1 MSVFPADALLDKT
14 LWALMGLITLFL
26 FLGAVVLFALLV
38 RQKRYRK
45 LWAVLPVILPSYF
58 LYQCICTYADDV
70 PNSQTA
76 AAVAAW
82 FGSVPGSLI
91 FLTCVLLALAEGL
104 LFRGVG
110 TYEKTRITPMS
121 VKEATDSLPMGIC
134 AYLPGGQIVMM
145 NQAIIEFCQT
155 ATGNVLS
162 DAEAFAGQ
170 LRSGSLQPGCKT
182 VMLGETPVIVLTD
195 DTAWALSEEILSGE
209 KEKTRILRVSDI
221 TETYQKT
228 LALRSIQEKVS
239 SLNRRLA
246 KANWEIVD
254 LTAAQEVL
262 NAKIKIHDELGS
274 NLLSIRRYL
283 QSGGS
288 KEERAEIVGRLRRNL
303 TFLKGEPEVPADEYD
318 LMMETA
324 ARLDVRIAVTGKLP
338 QTEPHKRIL
347 ATAMHECLT
356 NMLRHADGDELRITL
371 TESGG
376 SLAAV
381 FTNNGKAPG
390 GEIREKGGLASLRV
404 LTEQAGGAMTVR
416 SVPTFAIQLEL
427 PKEVENAL

>member
-1 MSVFPADALLDKT
+1 MSMFPADALLDKT

-45 LWAVLPVILPSYF
+45 MWAVLPLILLSYF
-58 LYQCICTYADDV
+58 LYQCICIYTALA
-70 PNSQTA
+70 NSP
-76 AAVAAW
+76 AAVSVVTW
-82 FGSVPGSLI
+82 FAGLPGWL
-91 FLTCVLLALAEGL
+91 VLLVSMFLGLAEGL
-104 LFRGVG
+104 LFRSIGK
-110 TYEKTRITPMS
+110 YEKSRITPMS

-134 AYLPGGQIVMM
+134 AYLPGGHIVMM
-145 NQAIIEFCQT
+145 NRAIEDFCLK
-155 ATGNVLS
+155 ATGNVLT
-162 DAEAFAGQ
+162 DGEAFAER
-170 LRSGSLQPGCKT
+170 LCSGSLQPGCKT
-182 VMLGETPVIVLTD
+182 VMLGETPVIVLAD
-195 DTAWALSEEILSGE
+195 DTAWAVFEEVLSGE
-209 KEKTRILRVSDI
+209 KEKTRFLRVSDI

-228 LALRSIQEKVS
+228 LALRSVQEKVS

-246 KANWEIVD
+246 KANREIVD

-288 KEERAEIVGRLRRNL
+288 TEERAEIVGRLRRNL
-303 TFLKGEPEVPADEYD
+303 TFLKGKPETPADEYE

-324 ARLDVRIAVTGKLP
+324 ARLGVRITVTGNLP

-356 NMLRHADGDELRITL
+356 NMLRHADGDELRITI
-371 TESGG
+371 TEENGK
-376 SLAAV
+376 LVAV
-381 FTNNGKAPG
+381 FANNGEQPD
-390 GEIREKGGLASLRV
+390 GEIREKGGLASLRA
-404 LTEQAGGAMTVR
+404 LTEQGGGVMTIR
-416 SVPTFAIQLEL
+416 SAPSFAILLEL